1 MIPEFLQKIPKL
13 PGVYVFKD
21 TAGIVLYIGK
31 AKNLYNRVS
40 SYFKN
45 TTDWKVQELIKEHA
59 SVEHIITKSEIE
71 ALLLEAQLIGKIKPK
86 YNVLLKSGNPFVYL
100 MVSQDTIPQLKL
112 VRIKKEKG
120 LYFGPFIYKQKVR
133 TVYEYILRMF
143 KLRLC
148 STRIEQGCLDYHMNR
163 CAGNCLSSFNSQDY
177 LVRLELAQK
186 LLEGNY
192 KACQELLKSQITE
205 HNKKLEFE
213 KSKHLSIYLR
223 DLEVI
228 FDILKTGFSE
238 NKYVSDVTL
247 ATMPVSY
254 KISYPTQA
262 LEALQELLHLPTRP
276 VSIDCFDISHFQ
288 SSYLVGSCV
297 RFSHGIPDKNNFRRF
312 KIGTVTTQNDYAALQ
327 EIVSRRYKDTNQ
339 LPDVILIDGGK
350 GQLSAVRDLFP
361 QVPFISLAKREE
373 TLYTALHPEG
383 VKLDIQTPMGQLLI
397 GLRDYAHHFAVTYHK
412 TLRHKGLRSY

>member
-1 MIPEFLQKIPKL
+1 MVPEFLKKIPKL

-21 TAGIVLYIGK
+21 TLGSILYIGK
-31 AKNLYNRVS
+31 AKNLYNRVI

-45 TTDWKVQELIKEHA
+45 TTDWKIQELIKEHH

-71 ALLLEAQLIGKIKPK
+71 ALLLEAQLIRNFKPK

-100 MVSQDTIPQLKL
+100 MISQDTIPKLKL
-112 VRIKKEKG
+112 LRVKKEKG

-133 TVYEYILRMF
+133 TVYDYLLRMF

-148 STRIEQGCLDYHMNR
+148 STRIEQGCLDYHLNR
-163 CAGNCLSSFNSQDY
+163 CAGNCLSTFNVQEY
-177 LVRLELAQK
+177 LIRLELAKK

-192 KACQELLKSQITE
+192 KACQELLRSQIAE

-213 KSKHLSIYLR
+213 KSKHLNRYLQ
-223 DLEVI
+223 DLEAI
-228 FDILKTGFSE
+228 FDTLKAGFSE

-247 ATMPVSY
+247 ATMPTSY
-254 KISYPTQA
+254 KIAYPLQA
-262 LEALQELLHLPTRP
+262 LEELQKLLNLPKQP

-297 RFSHGIPDKNNFRRF
+297 RFSHGIPDKNSFRRF
-312 KIGTVTTQNDYAALQ
+312 KIRSLTTQNDYAALQ
-327 EIVSRRYKDTNQ
+327 EIVSRRYKDPAQ

-361 QVPFISLAKREE
+361 QALFISLAKREE
-373 TLYTALHPEG
+373 TLYTPLHPEG
-383 VKLDIQTPMGQLLI
+383 IKLDLQTAVGQLLI

-412 TLRHKGLRSY
+412 TLRHKALKS